1 MSKLKFIDLFAG
13 AGGLSE
19 GFIRAGF
26 ESIAHVEIDKAAC
39 YTLKT
44 RTACY
49 YLKSAGKY
57 DTYVSYLKGKISREE
72 LYNCVSDAKGIPFP
86 GNPFGSD
93 KILDSVVNLPI
104 GGEHNPTIHKTITR
118 QLGED
123 KLVDLIIG
131 GPPCQAY
138 SLVGRARSVSKMSGD
153 PRNYLYVQYAK
164 YLEKYQPKMFVFEN
178 VPGLKSAKEGLYLRN
193 MEKLFLKKG
202 YKMQLFTI
210 EANNFGVLQNR
221 KRIIIIGWKEG
232 LAVDIP
238 DLELV
243 KIKSDFSG
251 GCLSKGPT
259 DSPGESHADLLENP
273 FPKGSLRGGLAKVT
287 DLLSDL
293 PPIQAGEGIDKFFNY
308 TSKANDYQ
316 NQSFIRNGI
325 DVLTQHIARPHSDQD
340 KEIYRIVVEKWNSK
354 KERLNYNDLPERLK
368 THKNRHSFFDRF
380 KVVAE
385 DEPHSQTVVAHIA
398 KDGHYYIHPDI
409 EQNRSL
415 TVREAARLQSFPDDY
430 YFEGIKEG
438 VSRTPAFK
446 QIGNAVPP
454 LMAERIASE
463 IKKDNSLIC
472 LTTPK

>member
-19 GFIRAGF
+19 GFIKAGF
-26 ESIAHVEIDKAAC
+26 EPIAHVEIDKAAC

-44 RTACY
+44 RTAYY

-57 DTYVSYLKGKISREE
+57 DTYVSYLKGEISREE
-72 LYNCVSDAKGIPFP
+72 LYSCVP
-86 GNPFGSD
+86 D

-104 GGEHNPTIHKTITR
+104 GGEHNPIIHKTITR
-118 QLGED
+118 QLGEE
-123 KLVDLIIG
+123 KSVDLIIG

-138 SLVGRARSVSKMSGD
+138 SLVGRARSVNKMSGD
-153 PRNYLYVQYAK
+153 PRNYLYVQYGK
-164 YLEKYQPKMFVFEN
+164 YLKKYQPKMFVFEN
-178 VPGLKSAKEGLYLRN
+178 VLGLKSAKDGLYLRN

-221 KRIIIIGWKEG
+221 KRIIIIGWKED
-232 LAVDIP
+232 LAFNIP
-238 DLELV
+238 DLESIRITSDYKV
-243 KIKSDFSG
+243 K
-251 GCLSKGPT
+251 
-259 DSPGESHADLLENP
+259 H
-273 FPKGSLRGGLAKVT
+273 
-287 DLLSDL
+287 LLSDL
-293 PPIQAGEGIDKFFNY
+293 PAIQAGEGIDKFLNY
-308 TSKANDYQ
+308 TSKTNDYL

-340 KEIYRIVVEKWNSK
+340 KEIYRIAVEKWETK

-463 IKKDNSLIC
+463 IKKIIL
-472 LTTPK
+472 